1 MGMRWYSPTV
11 TGPLTSLSGQGMGYI
26 VYLIFVSATV
36 IVHLLGMYVGK
47 LQLLNLASVLSF
59 EFGPRSGL

>member
-11 TGPLTSLSGQGMGYI
+11 TGALTLLSGQGMGYT

-36 IVHLLGMYVGK
+36 IVHLLGMFVGK
-47 LQLLNLASVLSF
+47 LLNFGSVLVF
-59 EFGPRSGL
+59 ECGPRSGL

>member
-1 MGMRWYSPTV
+1 M

-26 VYLIFVSATV
+26 VYLIFVSAIV

-47 LQLLNLASVLSF
+47 LQLLNFNLALYCRLSVAL
-59 EFGPRSGL
+59 GVGYN